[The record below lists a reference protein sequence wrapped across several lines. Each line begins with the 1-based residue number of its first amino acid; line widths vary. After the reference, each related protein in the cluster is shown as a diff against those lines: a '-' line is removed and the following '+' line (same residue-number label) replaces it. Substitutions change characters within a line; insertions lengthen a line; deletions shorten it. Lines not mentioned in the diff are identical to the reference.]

1 MALRQE
7 SQPRRRRALVAG
19 TISAVGALALSVPAL
34 AGGLNPNPA
43 NNRHLLNKPIDGER
57 YDPAT
62 HCDHGQVPPG
72 MKALENWLEHN
83 VRGDSWGIY
92 RCERLKSG
100 ASTAAHL
107 GYASRDGN
115 YSLHS
120 EGRAIDWH
128 LDSTVHKDDKAAHRL
143 IDTLLATDRDGNV
156 RALARRMGIQGL
168 IYDCHAWW
176 AGMEEMGEYNYCFK
190 SNGDRR
196 HHLDPTQAHENH
208 VHIEINKAAAHKKT
222 SFWRSPLA

>member
-1 MALRQE
+1 MGLRQE
-7 SQPRRRRALVAG
+7 SQHRRRRARARALITAA
-19 TISAVGALALSVPAL
+19 IAAVGVLAVALPAV
-34 AGGLNPNPA
+34 AGGLRPNPA
-43 NNRHLLNKPIDGER
+43 NDPRLLKMHIDDER

-62 HCDHGQVPPG
+62 HCDKGIPPG

-92 RCERLKSG
+92 RCEKLKG
-100 ASTAAHL
+100 
-107 GYASRDGN
+107 GN

-176 AGMEEMGEYNYCFK
+176 AGMEEMGDYSYCFK
-190 SNGDRR
+190 ANGDRR
-196 HHLDPTQAHENH
+196 HNLDPTQAHENH
-208 VHIEINKAAAHKKT
+208 VHIEISKAAAHKKT
-222 SFWRSPLA
+222 SFWRSPLG

>member
-1 MALRQE
+1 MGLRQE
-7 SQPRRRRALVAG
+7 SQHRRRRALIVG
-19 TISAVGALALSVPAL
+19 TLSLVGVLAFALPAL

-43 NNRHLLNKPIDGER
+43 NNRHLLGKPIDDER

-62 HCDHGQVPPG
+62 HCDGGHVPPG
-72 MKALENWLEHN
+72 MKALQNWLEHN

-92 RCERLKSG
+92 RCERLKG
-100 ASTAAHL
+100 
-107 GYASRDGN
+107 GN

-128 LDSTVHKDDKAAHRL
+128 LDSTVRKDDKAAHRL

-176 AGMEEMGEYNYCFK
+176 AGMEEMGDYSYCFK
-190 SNGDRR
+190 RNGDRR

>member
-1 MALRQE
+1 MGLRQE
-7 SQPRRRRALVAG
+7 FQHRRRRALITGALSV
-19 TISAVGALALSVPAL
+19 VGALAFSLPAI

-43 NNRHLLNKPIDGER
+43 NNRHLLSKPIDDER

-62 HCDHGQVPPG
+62 HCDGGHIPPG
-72 MKALENWLEHN
+72 MKALQNWLEHN

-92 RCERLKSG
+92 RCEKLKN
-100 ASTAAHL
+100 
-107 GYASRDGN
+107 GN

-176 AGMEEMGEYNYCFK
+176 AGMEEMGDYSYCFK
-190 SNGDRR
+190 RNGDRR